1 MLYILS
7 SCSSRVVVVVVVV
20 ADNANCSEKN
30 TYIDEEKE
38 GMGGRGRRTGCTPPL
53 YPPLNLHVEF

>member
-30 TYIDEEKE
+30 TYLDEEK
-38 GMGGRGRRTGCTPPL
+38 GGRGRRNACTPPL